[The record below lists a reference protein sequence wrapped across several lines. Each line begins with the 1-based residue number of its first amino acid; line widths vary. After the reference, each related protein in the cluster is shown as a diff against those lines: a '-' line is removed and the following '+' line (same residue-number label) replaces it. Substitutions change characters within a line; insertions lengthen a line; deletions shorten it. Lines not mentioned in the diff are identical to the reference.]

1 MFDTFSG
8 QALTSWDGQIRR
20 KAPGAST
27 LGWIGLPFSM
37 VTEREITRQAKDL
50 MNKLVR
56 ASRANTL
63 ITGSS
68 EMAGRIREHD
78 WSRSLLGPIEAWSET
93 LLATTNLMLHSP
105 FPTILSWG
113 PEMVFLYNDAAIST
127 LTVKHPGA
135 LGGLYRDVF
144 QEAWDLVSAD
154 LEGCFYRGET
164 AVRDNIFIPI
174 LLNGV
179 LEDHYWSYSLI
190 PVYENGRIGGVYDAF
205 RNTTAAVVGAQKLRA
220 SEARLKLATEVAQ
233 LGVFAWETDEDRAIW
248 ENDRVYEIFRRTRE
262 QGPVNRE
269 EFLRAFLH
277 PDFHD
282 AFREAVKRTLQGAP
296 LLFEGLMY
304 RADRTVCRIE
314 LSGNLQPEI
323 NGSKGRIICTIR
335 DVTELR
341 KSEEALTEST
351 KRIGE
356 LAAIVSSSE
365 DVIVSKDLNGII
377 TSWNDAATRVFGY
390 TADEMIG
397 TSILKLIPEHLHS
410 DEKTIIEN
418 IRAGRRLEHFETVRM
433 TKGGNLIDVSITVS
447 PVKDA
452 SGQVIGASKILR
464 DVSNRRR
471 LEQSLLQA
479 EKIAATGRMA
489 ATIAHEINNPLAAV
503 MNLLYLLRAKITD
516 DEGRRFLATAE
527 GELGRVSHI
536 AKQTL
541 GYYRE
546 HAAASLASVSDIAE
560 HALTIYEPRCTAAG
574 IAVRRSIGPSTRIM
588 LRRGEMMQVISNLI
602 ANSIYAMPEGGT
614 LSVSVCD
621 ALNAADGI
629 VLTVKDDGVGIAP
642 TDLPK
647 VFDAFFT
654 TRATVGT
661 GIGLFVAKQFVEG
674 HGGRINIESNR
685 EPDRHGTTIRV
696 FLPLHTAYER
706 SGK

>member
-1 MFDTFSG
+1 MLSCAFPS
-8 QALTSWDGQIRR
+8 
-20 KAPGAST
+20 
-27 LGWIGLPFSM
+27 
-37 VTEREITRQAKDL
+37 
-50 MNKLVR
+50 LV
-56 ASRANTL
+56 
-63 ITGSS
+63 
-68 EMAGRIREHD
+68 
-78 WSRSLLGPIEAWSET
+78 
-93 LLATTNLMLHSP
+93 
-105 FPTILSWG
+105 FWG
-113 PEMVFLYNDAAIST
+113 KELVQLYNDAFIPLLAER
-127 LTVKHPGA
+127 HPAG
-135 LGGLYRDVF
+135 LGQTAQECWWDAWQIVGPNLKRVLNDGETVF
-144 QEAWDLVSAD
+144 QENTVIPI
-154 LEGCFYRGET
+154 
-164 AVRDNIFIPI
+164 VRDGRLQDIRWTYSYSPI
-174 LLNGV
+174 YGAGEGAGRDVLGV
-179 LEDHYWSYSLI
+179 LVVCQDITREM
-190 PVYENGRIGGVYDAF
+190 
-205 RNTTAAVVGAQKLRA
+205 TAARELQESG
-220 SEARLKLATEVAQ
+220 E
-233 LGVFAWETDEDRAIW
+233 
-248 ENDRVYEIFRRTRE
+248 RTRE
-262 QGPVNRE
+262 S
-269 EFLRAFLH
+269 A
-277 PDFHD
+277 
-282 AFREAVKRTLQGAP
+282 KRL
-296 LLFEGLMY
+296 
-304 RADRTVCRIE
+304 
-314 LSGNLQPEI
+314 
-323 NGSKGRIICTIR
+323 
-335 DVTELR
+335 
-341 KSEEALTEST
+341 
-351 KRIGE
+351 GE
-356 LAAIVSSSE
+356 LAAIVASSD
-365 DVIVSKDLNGII
+365 DVILSKDLNGII
-377 TSWNDAATRVFGY
+377 TSWNDAATRIFGY
-390 TADEMIG
+390 SPEEMIG
-397 TSILKLIPEHLHS
+397 ASILKLIPEHLHS
-410 DEKTIIEN
+410 DEKTILEN
-418 IRAGRRLEHFETVRM
+418 IRAGRRIEHFETVRK
-433 TKGGNLIDVSITVS
+433 TKDGRLIDVSLTVS
-447 PVKDA
+447 PIKDEK
-452 SGQVIGASKILR
+452 GRVIGASKILR
-464 DVSNRRR
+464 DVSSRRR
-471 LEQSLLQA
+471 MEQSLLQA